1 MIRKLLTKFK
11 AMKREGLILWFII
24 GLYLLYTASGGFRNL
39 GEETGNRTLFCVF
52 IVLFAITGIFLV
64 LTCGYQL
71 LRLFYLNIY
80 EEQKEAEQARLEA
93 GTIQPDQP
101 AKKKTGTEKYL
112 EFMFRV
118 FKIKE

>member
-1 MIRKLLTKFK
+1 MIRKLLEKFK
-11 AMKREGLILWFII
+11 AMRREGLLLWFII
-24 GLYLLYTASGGFRNL
+24 GLYLLYTASSVFRGL
-39 GEETGNRTLFCVF
+39 EEESGNRAMFSAFIIVF
-52 IVLFAITGIFLV
+52 AVLGIFLV
-64 LTCGYQL
+64 LTCGYHL

-93 GTIQPDQP
+93 GAAQADQP
-101 AKKKTGTEKYL
+101 ARKKTGTEKYL

>member
-1 MIRKLLTKFK
+1 M
-11 AMKREGLILWFII
+11 
-24 GLYLLYTASGGFRNL
+24 
-39 GEETGNRTLFCVF
+39 
-52 IVLFAITGIFLV
+52 